1 MPILTQETIGYINVF
16 EDVTKTTVKDVIK
29 TSELLFI
36 VKEGDIARAIGRN
49 GINIKRLGR
58 LFRKKIRVVEYS
70 KDAEKFVQN
79 MIKPIESKVYKE
91 DKNVIIELKNS
102 HEKAIIIGK
111 NKRNLKELNKTVKKY
126 FDVNLMVK

>member
-1 MPILTQETIGYINVF
+1 M
-16 EDVTKTTVKDVIK
+16 
-29 TSELLFI
+29 
-36 VKEGDIARAIGRN
+36 KENDLPTHFLDGDIIILNPGEF
-49 GINIKRLGR
+49 
-58 LFRKKIRVVEYS
+58 FR
-70 KDAEKFVQN
+70 KFVQN

>member
-49 GINIKRLGR
+49 GINIRRLGR
-58 LFRKKIRVVEYS
+58 LFRKKIRVVECS
-70 KDAEKFVQN
+70 KEAEKFVQN

-126 FDVNLMVK
+126 FDVNVILK